1 MKKVFLIGDSIR
13 YGAPPNSPG
22 YGVCVKQKLEGIA
35 EVYAPDDNCRFAQ
48 YTLRHVHEWASQ
60 LEKDKIDVV
69 HWNNGLWDV
78 VRMFWD
84 DPLTPIDVYVL
95 MLERT
100 YKRLKMLFP
109 NARIIF
115 ATSTSVIE
123 EWGYED
129 FMRYNSE
136 IEQYN
141 AAAVAK
147 MEELGVEVNDLYAI
161 TKDMGPEYRS
171 DWVHYNQAGSEKLAD
186 AVVEKIC
193 NAWK

>member
-35 EVYAPDDNCRFAQ
+35 EVYAPDDNCRFVQ

-147 MEELGVEVNDLYAI
+147 MEELGV
-161 TKDMGPEYRS
+161 
-171 DWVHYNQAGSEKLAD
+171 
-186 AVVEKIC
+186 
-193 NAWK
+193 